1 MDSCHCAVK
10 RVFILGHE
18 EDRKD
23 PQMLNSNIH
32 AVCNTCGRTVTLVRC
47 VQHRS
52 TVYTTYL
59 QNLQSRWRHSQ
70 VLVLKGFITPYETT
84 LWKLC
89 HLLWWWLL
97 MYIMLDF
104 GVVSVGILLSLIC
117 SLWSLQGRVFDFAV
131 TDMLFLVVLMI
142 ILRRPSAAAC
152 ARLVRWQLMHRWP
165 GASAQF
171 EHLWGQRIGILSMY
185 DSRANG
191 LMRLLGIEAAVSWM
205 KFICMEWQWV
215 KLDSTVSESTSILW
229 AGKGRPSQDVR
240 LWCTFCVSSMSLCV
254 IGFACCDGSLF
265 GLCVLSPHLCHQSS
279 VL

>member
-1 MDSCHCAVK
+1 
-10 RVFILGHE
+10 
-18 EDRKD
+18 
-23 PQMLNSNIH
+23 MLF
-32 AVCNTCGRTVTLVRC
+32 
-47 VQHRS
+47 
-52 TVYTTYL
+52 L
-59 QNLQSRWRHSQ
+59 QA
-70 VLVLKGFITPYETT
+70 
-84 LWKLC
+84 
-89 HLLWWWLL
+89 
-97 MYIMLDF
+97 
-104 GVVSVGILLSLIC
+104 
-117 SLWSLQGRVFDFAV
+117 RVFDFAV
-131 TDMLFLVVLMI
+131 TDVAFPVVLII

-215 KLDSTVSESTSILW
+215 KLDSTATVSESTSILW

-240 LWCTFCVSSMSLCV
+240 LWCTFCVSSMSLSV
-254 IGFACCDGSLF
+254 IGFACCNGSLL